1 MRRVPRNDGICCLP
15 PCEHT
20 WSSLPLGFCCLSD
33 SGFSEVYRH
42 LNSVMEA
49 AVPLL
54 PPTVAPAASPPR
66 NDEQQQQQQQKGEQV
81 PRPLLPL
88 SLLVLAEGL
97 DGSLCPLVN
106 DLAQQ
111 LAQQLLVLHE
121 EHPFLLSV
129 GEAASRSGGGAP
141 LGPSPPFS
149 LEVEGRLG
157 VIREKDSGARLQLP
171 LATHAVLQPSF
182 CMQVGGPLGGSLED
196 DESPGGR
203 FVAGLSG
210 AQFTDLKSFLLSTI
224 SKNERVAEQRLQA
237 HLALMGFEP
246 SGAPLGA
253 LDELTEEDAQGEGPS
268 GPFSGSGLQWH
279 LDGNDWRVLPERE
292 TEENYYH
299 IPALQAAARF
309 SSSKKISSSFAGGP
323 SGPRSG
329 GPLHMGGPGGAGGP
343 PVSVQSLGQLLVSPG
358 IYKKSLL
365 QWNVYSGADKDE
377 AFRPTDE
384 FGSAASA
391 ADEAAERTRVDFR
404 LAINFEHKIELKE
417 LQRSLMQGGAST
429 QAGAPGLL
437 ARGGGG
443 ALRGYPGAGGPPAP
457 PSSDPQFRRL
467 RQRQSL
473 VHRSGLRIDLTKVQ
487 QQMRPSWSRP
497 TGPRR
502 EGQSGKW
509 LYEVELE
516 LSPVQIAK
524 AILHKRKT
532 GDPRPLWCLCVTFLS
547 LLRELAAPLNSPL
560 GAHAHSGLGGG
571 GGPQNGRNGRKGPS
585 SSEAELADLED
596 VQSSATEKAIFKHF
610 LADQLPLIGDYAYRA
625 VALRFQEKV
634 EKGEEMVQS
643 LEEFLKEPDVD
654 KKCLYTHNKTE
665 LPGPWIPHR
674 DADGRVH
681 LVEVKRPTT

>member
-1 MRRVPRNDGICCLP
+1 
-15 PCEHT
+15 
-20 WSSLPLGFCCLSD
+20 
-33 SGFSEVYRH
+33 
-42 LNSVMEA
+42 MEA
-49 AVPLL
+49 AVPTL
-54 PPTVAPAASPPR
+54 PSTVAATASPPT
-66 NDEQQQQQQQKGEQV
+66 NDKQQQQQQTQQQTQQQQQQQQEGDHL
-81 PRPLLPL
+81 PRSLLPL

-111 LAQQLLVLHE
+111 LAQQLLLLHE

-129 GEAASRSGGGAP
+129 GESSSKAGGGPP
-141 LGPSPPFS
+141 LGASPPFS

-182 CMQVGGPLGGSLED
+182 CMQVGGPSGAPLEG
-196 DESPGGR
+196 DEGPGAR

-210 AQFTDLKSFLLSTI
+210 PQFTDLKSLLLSII
-224 SKNERVAEQRLQA
+224 SKNGRVAEQRLQT
-237 HLALMGFEP
+237 HLALMGSEP

-253 LDELTEEDAQGEGPS
+253 LDESAEEDAEGGGPPCTPS
-268 GPFSGSGLQWH
+268 ALQWH
-279 LDGNDWRVLPERE
+279 LDGNDWKVLPERE

-309 SSSKKISSSFAGGP
+309 SSFKKPSSSFAGGP
-323 SGPRSG
+323 PGSRSG
-329 GPLHMGGPGGAGGP
+329 GPMHMGGPGGAAGGP
-343 PVSVQSLGQLLVSPG
+343 PVSVQSLSQLLVSPG

-365 QWNVYSGADKDE
+365 QWNVYTGADKDE

-384 FGSAASA
+384 FGTAASA

-417 LQRSLMQGGAST
+417 LQRSLMQGAAST

-437 ARGGGG
+437 GRAGGGG
-443 ALRGYPGAGGPPAP
+443 PLRGYPGAGGPPAP

-473 VHRSGLRIDLTKVQ
+473 IHRSGLRIDLTRVQ

-497 TGPRR
+497 TDTRR
-502 EGQSGKW
+502 DGQGGKW

-560 GAHAHSGLGGG
+560 GAHAHLGLGGG
-571 GGPQNGRNGRKGPS
+571 GPPNGKNGKRGPHA

-596 VQSSATEKAIFKHF
+596 VQSTATERAIFKHF

-625 VALRFQEKV
+625 VAMRFQEKV
-634 EKGEEMVQS
+634 DKAEEMVPS

-665 LPGPWIPHR
+665 VPGPWIPHR